1 MTEKGRFFVK
11 RNRIKNRKRVEKM
24 HKELIISVIIVIA
37 IIVGNIITQNDTKQT
52 VDEISTQLSAIREKL
67 LQEDEEIEWE
77 KTQKELANVR
87 KIWNEKY
94 EKMAYYIE
102 HNQLEKVETN
112 LTSLESYTEKQDSQE
127 ALNQLDSGIFILKHI
142 QDKNA
147 LDLKNIF

>member
-1 MTEKGRFFVK
+1 
-11 RNRIKNRKRVEKM
+11 M